1 MDMWVQVSADVITGR
16 FQSECRCLQRQQR
29 RIGHGT
35 TVACWGHR
43 CNGLFGCRW
52 AEMHSG
58 HRSAGS
64 REQSWAVDMAVK
76 IHGESSV
83 LQPLCMHRWLQRLS
97 EVDKWI
103 QKPEESRVRNC
114 SGECRFS
121 QRETR
126 CYEYVCA
133 ALHRGH
139 CACEFMFLLRTD
151 CNGDKSVGACW
162 CLELRINLLVQVT
175 AGAREGTW
183 ANKCR
188 SLQKTRLFGYSGLY
202 TDKLVSS
209 WVEVWTLV
217 EPDGWQFP
225 PTWDRRC
232 SLMSSGPLAP
242 VEFTTPTYP
251 TREDSG

>member
-16 FQSECRCLQRQQR
+16 FHSECRCLQRQQR

-83 LQPLCMHRWLQRLS
+83 LQPLCMHRCLQRLS

-114 SGECRFS
+114 SGDCRFS
-121 QRETR
+121 QREKK
-126 CYEYVCA
+126 V
-133 ALHRGH
+133 LWI
-139 CACEFMFLLRTD
+139 CECSFAQRPL
-151 CNGDKSVGACW
+151 
-162 CLELRINLLVQVT
+162 CLWVHVPAEDRLQWRQ
-175 AGAREGTW
+175 
-183 ANKCR
+183 KCR
-188 SLQKTRLFGYSGLY
+188 CL
-202 TDKLVSS
+202 
-209 WVEVWTLV
+209 
-217 EPDGWQFP
+217 
-225 PTWDRRC
+225 
-232 SLMSSGPLAP
+232 LMSR
-242 VEFTTPTYP
+242 VE
-251 TREDSG
+251 D